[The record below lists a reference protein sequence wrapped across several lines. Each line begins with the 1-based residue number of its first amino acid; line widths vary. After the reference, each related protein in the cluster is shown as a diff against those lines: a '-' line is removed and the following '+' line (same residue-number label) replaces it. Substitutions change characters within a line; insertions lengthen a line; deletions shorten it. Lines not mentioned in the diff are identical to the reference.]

1 MEGTL
6 MSVFLVIGGAVEVVG
21 GGIWGVSWKA
31 LFCLAIQMTSPGPEP
46 EVSKAA
52 RRN

>member
-1 MEGTL
+1 
-6 MSVFLVIGGAVEVVG
+6 MSVFLVMGGAVENVDE
-21 GGIWGVSWKA
+21 GIWGWNWKA